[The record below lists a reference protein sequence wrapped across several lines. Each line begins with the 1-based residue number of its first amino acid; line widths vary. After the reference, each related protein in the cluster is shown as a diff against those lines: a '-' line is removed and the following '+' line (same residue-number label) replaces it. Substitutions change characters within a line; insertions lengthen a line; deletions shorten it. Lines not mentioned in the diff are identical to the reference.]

1 LEAPPAEPVK
11 EEKMDFFKQIR
22 DVWVKELNKLEIKDV
37 EVVAEVTN

>member
-1 LEAPPAEPVK
+1 VK